1 MSKKTENIFKSFGE
15 LEKLIN
21 QLGDFNKAEEN
32 RGLTDIEYNMR
43 EQLKN
48 LRFWFES
55 LYSFNGKST
64 SRAKQNASKE
74 NGKKGGRPP
83 KRITELRKYI
93 EEIKNK
99 IIPELEKVKK
109 TTLDFEEEQR
119 LDSEIQARNEELDKF
134 EKELS
139 ELLDERNR

>member
-15 LEKLIN
+15 LENLIN

-83 KRITELRKYI
+83 KRITELRRYI

-139 ELLDERNR
+139 ELLYERNR